1 MKKKRD
7 FRLKSK
13 HLIIL
18 MSIVCISMM
27 AATFATGISGD
38 SARTFAGY
46 VVIPFEKG
54 INTIGNWLL
63 SMQDNFQSVSEL
75 AEENALLKAQVEE
88 LTLQNNE
95 LAQNQKD
102 LTHLRELYDLDRE
115 YAQYN
120 KIMAEV
126 IAKDPGNWYHTFTI
140 DKGRNDGVNVNSN
153 VLAGAGLVGIVTDV
167 GPNWAAV
174 RSIVDNDSN
183 VSAQVSET
191 EDTCI
196 VTGDLELIDSGQLEF
211 SQLKSPEGKVSI
223 GDRVVT
229 SHISDRY
236 VKGLL
241 IGYISEISQDSN
253 NLTYGGYLVPAA
265 DFAHLQKVL
274 VITDLKENVSEEDAE
289 EDQDAQ

>member
-1 MKKKRD
+1 MKKKSD

-18 MSIVCISMM
+18 MSIVCISMI
-27 AATFATGISGD
+27 AGAFATGISGD
-38 SARTFAGY
+38 PARTAVGY
-46 VVIPFEKG
+46 VIIPFEKG
-54 INTIGNWLL
+54 INMIGDWLL
-63 SMQDNFQSVSEL
+63 SMQANFQSVERL
-75 AEENALLKAQVEE
+75 ADENAVLRSQVDE

-102 LTHLRELYDLDRE
+102 LARLRELYDLDRE
-115 YAQYN
+115 YAQYD
-120 KIMAEV
+120 KILAEV

-140 DKGRNDGVNVNSN
+140 NKGREDGVKVNSN

-167 GPNWAAV
+167 GPDWAAV

-196 VTGDLELIDSGQLEF
+196 ITGNLELIDSGRIEF

-265 DFAHLQKVL
+265 DFDHLQKVL
-274 VITDLKENVSEEDAE
+274 VITDVKENMEESKN
-289 EDQDAQ
+289 AQ

>member
-18 MSIVCISMM
+18 MSIICVSMV
-27 AATFATGISGD
+27 AGAFATGISGD
-38 SARTFAGY
+38 PARTFVGY

-54 INTIGNWLL
+54 INTIGSWLL
-63 SMQDNFQSVSEL
+63 SMRDDLRSVQEL
-75 AEENALLKAQVEE
+75 SEENAALKAQVEE
-88 LTLQNNE
+88 LSLQNNE
-95 LAQNQKD
+95 LAQNQTD
-102 LTHLRELYDLDRE
+102 LAHLRELYGLDQE
-115 YAQYN
+115 YAHYN

-140 DKGRNDGVNVNSN
+140 DKGQDDGVSVNSN

-167 GPNWAAV
+167 GPDWAAV

-191 EDTCI
+191 EDICI
-196 VTGDLELIDSGQLEF
+196 VTGDLELIDSGRIAF
-211 SQLKSPEGKVSI
+211 GQLKSPEGKVSI

-229 SHISDRY
+229 SHISDRF

-274 VITDLKENVSEEDAE
+274 VITDLKENVKEGDT
-289 EDQDAQ
+289 DAQ

>member
-1 MKKKRD
+1 
-7 FRLKSK
+7 
-13 HLIIL
+13 
-18 MSIVCISMM
+18 MSIVCISMI
-27 AATFATGISGD
+27 AGAFATGISGD
-38 SARTFAGY
+38 PARTAIGY
-46 VVIPFEKG
+46 VIIPFEKG
-54 INTIGNWLL
+54 INTIGDWLL
-63 SMQDNFQSVSEL
+63 SMRGNFQSVKKL
-75 AEENALLKAQVEE
+75 AEENETLKAQVDE

-102 LTHLRELYDLDRE
+102 LTRLRELYDLDRE

-120 KIMAEV
+120 KILAEV

-140 DKGRNDGVNVNSN
+140 NKGSDDGVKVNSN

-167 GPNWAAV
+167 GPDWAAV

-191 EDTCI
+191 EDICI
-196 VTGDLELIDSGQLEF
+196 ITGNLELIDSGRIEF

-265 DFAHLQKVL
+265 DFDHLQKVL
-274 VITDLKENVSEEDAE
+274 VITDLKENMEESKN
-289 EDQDAQ
+289 AQ

>member
-1 MKKKRD
+1 MKKKSD

-18 MSIVCISMM
+18 MSIVCISMI
-27 AATFATGISGD
+27 AGAFATGISGD
-38 SARTFAGY
+38 PARTAIGY
-46 VVIPFEKG
+46 VIIPFEKG
-54 INTIGNWLL
+54 INTIGDWLL
-63 SMQDNFQSVSEL
+63 SMRGNFQSVKKL
-75 AEENALLKAQVEE
+75 AEENETLKAQVDE

-102 LTHLRELYDLDRE
+102 LTRLRELYDLDRE

-120 KIMAEV
+120 KILAEV

-140 DKGRNDGVNVNSN
+140 NKGSDDGVKVNSN

-167 GPNWAAV
+167 GPDWAAV

-191 EDTCI
+191 EDICI
-196 VTGDLELIDSGQLEF
+196 ITGNLELIDSGRIEF

-265 DFAHLQKVL
+265 DFDHLQKVL
-274 VITDLKENVSEEDAE
+274 VITDLKENMEESKN
-289 EDQDAQ
+289 AQ